1 MKNSFGRKIAV
12 VATLG
17 LMAASLVDG
26 SSAANAAANK
36 ANAAC
41 VKAGAKATIGKTAY
55 VCGISPIATTQKLTW
70 VSANCTTANAVYSKA
85 AKQQQ
90 TLVDAETF
98 ALTKLQ
104 NVVNSFQTSVADWQ
118 KLIDADKKVIGDLQA
133 KNPKADV
140 SRYTNQMASATIRLT
155 NAQKQVTSWTAQ
167 MNSTK
172 STQDILLAQGA
183 DNVKQAKGDM
193 TQICKS
199 GL

>member
-1 MKNSFGRKIAV
+1 MKNTFGRKVAV

-17 LMAASLVDG
+17 LMAATLVAG
-26 SSAANAAANK
+26 ESAANAAANK
-36 ANAAC
+36 ANGAC
-41 VKAGAKATIGKTAY
+41 TKAGAKATIGKVAY
-55 VCGISPIATTQKLTW
+55 TCAVSPIATTQKLTW
-70 VSANCTTANAVYSKA
+70 VSANCTTANAVYTKA

-118 KLIDADKKVIGDLQA
+118 KLIDADKKAISDIQA
-133 KNPKADV
+133 KNAKADV
-140 SRYTNQMASATIRLT
+140 SKYTNQMAAAQIRLD
-155 NAQKQVTSWTAQ
+155 NATKQVASWTTQ

-172 STQDILLAQGA
+172 ATQDTLLAQGA

>member
-1 MKNSFGRKIAV
+1 VKNTFGRKVAV

-17 LMAASLVDG
+17 LMAATLVAG
-26 SSAANAAANK
+26 ESAANAAANK
-36 ANAAC
+36 ANGAC
-41 VKAGAKATIGKTAY
+41 TKAGAKATIGKVAY
-55 VCGISPIATTQKLTW
+55 TCAVSPIATTQKLTW
-70 VSANCTTANAVYSKA
+70 VSANCTTANAVYTKA

-118 KLIDADKKVIGDLQA
+118 KLIDADKKAISDIQA
-133 KNPKADV
+133 KNAKADV
-140 SRYTNQMASATIRLT
+140 SKYTNQMAAAQIRLD
-155 NAQKQVTSWTAQ
+155 NATKQVASWTTQ

-172 STQDILLAQGA
+172 ATQDTLLAQGA

>member
-1 MKNSFGRKIAV
+1 VKNTFGRKVAV

-17 LMAASLVDG
+17 LMAATLVAG
-26 SSAANAAANK
+26 GSAANAAVNK
-36 ANAAC
+36 ANGAC
-41 VKAGAKATIGKTAY
+41 TKAGAKATIGKTAY
-55 VCGISPIATTQKLTW
+55 VCGVSPIATTQKLTW
-70 VSANCTTANAVYSKA
+70 VSANCTTANAVYTKA

-104 NVVNSFQTSVADWQ
+104 NVVNSFQTSVTDWQ
-118 KLIDADKKVIGDLQA
+118 KLIDADKKAIADIQA
-133 KNPKADV
+133 KNSKADV
-140 SRYTNQMASATIRLT
+140 SKYTNQMASAQIRMD
-155 NAQKQVTSWTAQ
+155 NAAKQVTSWTAQ